1 MKRALAM
8 LLTVAMVGS
17 LMFMGFAG
25 TAAADNQS
33 ADQDT
38 DVKQGASATN
48 AQSQYVGQENVN
60 AGDEINIAVA
70 DGNNDDGDATA
81 GSSVTQSNDN
91 SQTADA
97 TATNTADINQSINQ
111 DFQDDF
117 PFF

>member
-25 TAAADNQS
+25 TAAAQDQS
-33 ADQDT
+33 ADQDA
-38 DVKQGASATN
+38 DIKQGASATN

-60 AGDEINIAVA
+60 AGDEINIAYA
-70 DGNNDDGDATA
+70 DDDGDATA

-111 DFQDDF
+111 DFEDDF